1 LGLSCQLKKENI
13 MNNIGII
20 GAGIAGLH
28 LGLLLRSHVIDATIY
43 TEKTPDQQRAS
54 RLANIVIRNAH
65 TRERERILGV
75 NHWDSADTDLTSLTF
90 HIGGQRPLKICGNF
104 ERPASIVDMRIYL
117 ARLLEDFAARGGRV
131 VTGVLQSEA
140 LLELSTQH
148 DLLAIATGRGSMTTL
163 FPRLPEH
170 SPYDKPQ
177 RVVAGG
183 LYRGVAYPQPLG
195 FDVCITPGC
204 GEILALPLFSFE
216 PGLTGI
222 AFEMIPGGPFEALKQ
237 LRYEDDPQR
246 FDALVLDLLRE
257 YAPVIYARVD
267 PQVFALTRPVD
278 LCHAAITPTV
288 RRGYTRLPNGR
299 LVVALGDTHVVNDPL
314 TGQGANAASH
324 AAWVLG
330 NIILSGGEFDEAFCC
345 RVEQQMWR
353 YTGPVT
359 EACNARL
366 RPPTP
371 HAMQLLGAAARH
383 KSIANLYADGFD
395 NPARFW
401 ELVSSP
407 ERIAALIEQTE
418 ASRNGVLV
426 TT

>member
-1 LGLSCQLKKENI
+1 MLPQAKRRSSMK
-13 MNNIGII
+13 NIGII

-28 LGLLLRSHVIDATIY
+28 LGLLLRSHGIEATIY
-43 TEKTPDQQRAS
+43 TEKTPEQQRAA
-54 RLANIVIRNAH
+54 RLGNIVVRNAP

-75 NHWDSADTDLTSLTF
+75 NHWDSSAPDLISLTF
-90 HIGGQRPLKICGNF
+90 RIGGARPLTVAGDF
-104 ERPASIVDMRIYL
+104 EQPASIVDMRIYQ

-131 VTGVLQSEA
+131 VLGVLQSED

-148 DLLAIATGRGSMTTL
+148 DFLAVATGRGGMTTL

-177 RVVAGG
+177 RVAVGG
-183 LYRGVAYPQPLG
+183 LFRGITYPAPLG
-195 FDVCITPGC
+195 FEVFITPGT

-216 PGLTGI
+216 QGLTGI
-222 AFEMIPGGPFEALKQ
+222 AFEMTPGSGFEPLKQ

-246 FDALVLDLLRE
+246 FDAHVLELLRE
-257 YAPVIYARVD
+257 YAPVLYARVD
-267 PQVFALTRPVD
+267 HKSFGLTRPLD

-288 RRGYTRLPNGR
+288 RRGYAQLPNGR

-324 AAWVLG
+324 AAWVLAEA
-330 NIILSGGEFDEAFCC
+330 ICAGGEFDQAWCQQA
-345 RVEQQMWR
+345 EQQMWT

-366 RPPTP
+366 RPPAP
-371 HAMQLLGAAARH
+371 HAAQLLGVAAQY
-383 KSIANLYADGFD
+383 KTVANMYADNFH

-401 ELVSSP
+401 EIVSSP
-407 ERIAALIEQTE
+407 ERTAALIEQ
-418 ASRNGVLV
+418 ARSQSPLV
-426 TT
+426 MT

>member
-1 LGLSCQLKKENI
+1 MK
-13 MNNIGII
+13 NIGII

-28 LGLLLRSHVIDATIY
+28 LGLLLRSHGIKATIY
-43 TEKTPDQQRAS
+43 AEKTPEQHRAA
-54 RLANIVIRNAH
+54 RLANIVIRNAP

-75 NHWDSADTDLTSLTF
+75 DHWDMATTDITNVTF
-90 HIGGQRPLKICGNF
+90 RIGGARPLTIAGDF

-117 ARLLEDFAARGGRV
+117 ARLLEDFVACGGRV
-131 VTGVLQSEA
+131 IYGTLQIDDLA
-140 LLELSTQH
+140 QLATQY
-148 DLLAIATGRGSMTTL
+148 DLLVLATGRGGITTP

-177 RVVAGG
+177 RVVVGG
-183 LYRGVAYPQPLG
+183 LFKGLTYPQPLG
-195 FDVCITPGC
+195 FDVCITPGV
-204 GEILALPLFSFE
+204 GEILALPVVSFE

-222 AFEMIPGGPFEALKQ
+222 AFETIPGGAFDPVKQ

-246 FDALVLDLLRE
+246 FNALVLEMVRE
-257 YAPVIYARVD
+257 YAPAIYARAD
-267 PQVFALTRPVD
+267 RQVFGLARSLD

-288 RRGYTRLPNGR
+288 RRGYARLPNGR
-299 LVVALGDTHVVNDPL
+299 LVVAIGDTHVVNDPL

-330 NIILSGGEFDEAFCC
+330 QAICSGGDFDETFC
-345 RVEQQMWR
+345 RQVEQRMWS

-359 EACNARL
+359 EICNARM

-371 HAMQLLGAAARH
+371 HAAQLLGTAAQH
-383 KSIANLYADGFD
+383 KAIANFYAEGFH

-401 ELVSSP
+401 ETASSP
-407 ERIAALIEQTE
+407 ERIAALIEQVGSPS
-418 ASRNGVLV
+418 AIVAA
-426 TT
+426 

>member
-1 LGLSCQLKKENI
+1 MKH
-13 MNNIGII
+13 IGIV
-20 GAGIAGLH
+20 GAGIAGLQ
-28 LGLLLRSHVIDATIY
+28 LGLLLRSHGIEATIY
-43 TEKTPDQQRAS
+43 TEKTPDQQRAA
-54 RLANIVIRNAH
+54 RLANVVIRNAH

-75 NHWDSADTDLTSLTF
+75 NHWDSADTDLTGLTY
-90 HIGGQRPLKICGNF
+90 HVGGARPLKISGGF

-117 ARLLEDFAARGGRV
+117 ARLLEDFEARGGRV
-131 VTGVLQSEA
+131 VVGVLQSDD
-140 LLELSTQH
+140 LVHLSTQY
-148 DLLAIATGRGSMTTL
+148 DLLAVAAGRGSLATL

-170 SPYDKPQ
+170 SPYEKPQ
-177 RVVAGG
+177 RIVVGG
-183 LYRGVAYPQPLG
+183 LYRGIAYPQPLG
-195 FDVCITPGC
+195 FDVCITPGT
-204 GEILALPLFSFE
+204 GEILALPLLSFGS
-216 PGLTGI
+216 GLTGI
-222 AFEMIPGGPFEALKQ
+222 AFEIAAGGAFEPLKQ

-246 FDALVLDLLRE
+246 FDAQVLELLRQ

-267 PQVFALTRPVD
+267 PRAFALTRPLD

-299 LVVALGDTHVVNDPL
+299 LVVAFGDTHVVNDPL

-330 NIILSGGEFDEAFCC
+330 EAICDGGELDEAFCR

-359 EACNARL
+359 ESCNARM

-371 HAMQLLGAAARH
+371 HAARLLGAAAQH
-383 KSIANLYADGFD
+383 KSVANLYADGFH

-407 ERIAALIEQTE
+407 ERIAALIEQVG
-418 ASRNGVLV
+418 SSHNGALV
-426 TT
+426 GA